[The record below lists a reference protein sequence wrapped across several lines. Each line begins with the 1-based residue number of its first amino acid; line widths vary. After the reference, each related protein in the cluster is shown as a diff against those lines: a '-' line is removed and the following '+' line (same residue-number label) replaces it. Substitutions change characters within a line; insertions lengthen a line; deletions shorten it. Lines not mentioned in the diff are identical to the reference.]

1 MNIGNWTIGRRLG
14 AGFGLVLLLTA
25 ALIAFALVRLD
36 HIGDTSA
43 RMIDKDWV
51 KAEALADISSR
62 TRANARRTLELFLEP
77 DAARVEQIRGRI
89 EANKLAI
96 NGAVETLD
104 RLLYKDEAKVMLQ
117 RFKQERRVYVTS
129 FGQVDRQLAAGQRAE
144 AKARML
150 EETLPALDRLQDSV
164 AQMAQFQRQ
173 LVNAS
178 GAEVRGDIGSAR
190 TLMLSFGALALLL
203 GVALAWW
210 ITVSITRPLRA
221 AIEVART
228 VAAGDLSSRIEGGG
242 RDETGQLL
250 LALKDMN
257 TSLVDIVGRVRSGS
271 DSIATASG
279 QIASGNVDL
288 SARTE
293 HQASSLEETASSM
306 EQLTVAVRNNA
317 DHANRASAL
326 ARGALEVT
334 KEGGAA
340 VAKVV
345 DTMASINASA
355 RKIGDIIS
363 VIDGIA
369 FQTNILALNAA
380 VEAARAGEQGR
391 GFAVVATEVRTLA
404 QRSAAAAKEI
414 KTLIDD
420 SVQQADAG
428 NAQVERAGA
437 TMRQIVTSIDGVSAI
452 IDEISTAGQEQSA
465 GIEQINQAIIEMD
478 GVTQQNAA
486 LVEEASAASAALLEQ
501 AGSLTHAVSV
511 FRLAP
516 AGGRAKVSALAGG
529 GASRD
534 GRGGG
539 QPAAL
544 RLEARA
550 A

>member
-1 MNIGNWTIGRRLG
+1 
-14 AGFGLVLLLTA
+14 
-25 ALIAFALVRLD
+25 
-36 HIGDTSA
+36 
-43 RMIDKDWV
+43 
-51 KAEALADISSR
+51 
-62 TRANARRTLELFLEP
+62 
-77 DAARVEQIRGRI
+77 
-89 EANKLAI
+89 
-96 NGAVETLD
+96 
-104 RLLYKDEAKVMLQ
+104 
-117 RFKQERRVYVTS
+117 
-129 FGQVDRQLAAGQRAE
+129 
-144 AKARML
+144 ML

-164 AQMAQFQRQ
+164 TQMAQFQRQ

-203 GVALAWW
+203 GVVLAWW
-210 ITVSITRPLRA
+210 ITRSITRPLRA

-228 VAAGDLSSRIEGGG
+228 VADGDLSSRIEGGG

-486 LVEEASAASAALLEQ
+486 LVEEAAAASAALLEQ

-516 AGGRAKVSALAGG
+516 AGGRAKAPAQAIG
-529 GASRD
+529 GANRA
-534 GRGGG
+534 GRGG